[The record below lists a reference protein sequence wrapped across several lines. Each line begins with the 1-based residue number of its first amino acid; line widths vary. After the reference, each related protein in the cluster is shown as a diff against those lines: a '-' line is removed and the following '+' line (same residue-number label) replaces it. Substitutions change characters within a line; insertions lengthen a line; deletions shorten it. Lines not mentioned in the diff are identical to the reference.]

1 MGNVKAY
8 RLGWNC
14 WTKLE
19 SFLGQDLGRLGDG
32 DVDEGVEL
40 EGVVILEPGSVRT
53 IFAEWGHSEVGSGGV
68 TRRAVDQKSSRP
80 VESREYGD
88 EKAEKA

>member
-1 MGNVKAY
+1 MGNAKAY

-32 DVDEGVEL
+32 DVDEGIEL
-40 EGVVILEPGSVRT
+40 EGVVVLQPGSLGT
-53 IFAEWGHSEVGSGGV
+53 IFAEWGHSEVIRYEV
-68 TRRAVDQKSSRP
+68 SRKWWC
-80 VESREYGD
+80 D
-88 EKAEKA
+88 E